1 MKRIFATFTSAFLR
15 GLLFIVP
22 VVVTIYVMVRM
33 FRFIDGLLAEAFG
46 AYLPAYGVMPGLGM
60 LTLVLGI
67 TLLGI
72 VGSTI
77 IAQPIIRAV
86 NRLLESAPLVKTLY
100 SALKDLMSAFVGK
113 ERRFDRP
120 VLVRIGSI
128 GTAVERIGFVTRTD
142 LSSLGLGPERI
153 AVYLPHSYAWSGNL
167 CIVHADQIVPLAIS
181 PADAMKFIVSGG
193 VSGVHSRRLASSDE

>member
-1 MKRIFATFTSAFLR
+1 MKRIVAIFTSAFLR

-33 FRFIDGLLAEAFG
+33 FRFIDGLLVETLG
-46 AYLPAYGVMPGLGM
+46 GYLPAYGVMPGLGL
-60 LTLVLGI
+60 LTLVLCI

-77 IAQPIIRAV
+77 IAQPIIRTV

-128 GTAVERIGFVTRTD
+128 GTAVERLGFVTRTD
-142 LSSLGLGPERI
+142 LASLGLGPERI

-167 CIVHADQIVPLAIS
+167 VIVHADQVVPLDIS

-193 VSGVHSRRLASSDE
+193 VSGVNSRKPAAGHG

>member
-1 MKRIFATFTSAFLR
+1 MKRIFATLTGAFLR

-22 VVVTIYVMVRM
+22 VVVTIYVIVRM
-33 FRFIDGLLAEAFG
+33 FSFIDGLLAENVG
-46 AYLPAYGVMPGLGM
+46 EYLPAYGVMPGLGL
-60 LTLVLGI
+60 LTLVLCI

-77 IAQPIIRAV
+77 IAQPFIRAV

-128 GTAVERIGFVTRTD
+128 GTAVERLGFVTRTD

-167 CIVHADQIVPLAIS
+167 VIVHADQIVPLDMS

-193 VSGVHSRRLASSDE
+193 VSGVHSRNR